1 MAGLAASGIFA
12 AVLTPLNADLSP
24 DMGRMV
30 AHCRW
35 LLAHGCDGLAILGT
49 TGEANSFSVDERLAI
64 LDGVTAAGI
73 PPEKL
78 LPGTGACAFPDAV
91 RLSRRALELGMAG
104 VLTLPPFYYKNVSED
119 GVFAAYAE
127 TIRRVDDPRLRMFV
141 YHFPAMSAVPVGFDV
156 IARLRAEF
164 GEQVAGIKD
173 SSGDIAFMT
182 RLVEAFP
189 GFSVLSGSDHEL
201 LPVLKAG
208 GAGAITAAANI
219 ACAMAADVRDD
230 FLAGD
235 LEAAEAAQAKLSA
248 VRRVVSS
255 VPAISA
261 MKALFARTSGDP
273 GWERVRPPLVPL
285 SAEQRRIFFEGL
297 DEIGFELP

>member
-1 MAGLAASGIFA
+1 MTGICA

-24 DMGRMV
+24 DLGRMV

-49 TGEANSFSVDERLAI
+49 TGEANSFSVEERLTI
-64 LDGVTAAGI
+64 LDAVVRAGI
-73 PPEKL
+73 PPERL
-78 LPGTGACAFPDAV
+78 LPGTGACAFPDAA
-91 RLSRRALELGMAG
+91 RLSRRALELGIDR
-104 VLTLPPFYYKNVSED
+104 VLMLPPFYYKNVSED

-127 TIRRVDDPRLRMFV
+127 TVRRVNDPRLRLFV

-156 IARLRAEF
+156 IARLRREF
-164 GEQVAGIKD
+164 GGQVAGIKD

-208 GAGAITAAANI
+208 GAGAVTAAANI
-219 ACAMAADVRDD
+219 ACALAAEVRGR
-230 FLAGD
+230 FLAGE
-235 LEAAEAAQAKLSA
+235 LAAAEAAQAKLSA

-255 VPAISA
+255 VPAIAA
-261 MKALFARTSGDP
+261 MKALFAQASGDP

-285 SAEQRRIFFEGL
+285 SDAQRQAFFQGL
-297 DEIGFELP
+297 DEIGFRLP